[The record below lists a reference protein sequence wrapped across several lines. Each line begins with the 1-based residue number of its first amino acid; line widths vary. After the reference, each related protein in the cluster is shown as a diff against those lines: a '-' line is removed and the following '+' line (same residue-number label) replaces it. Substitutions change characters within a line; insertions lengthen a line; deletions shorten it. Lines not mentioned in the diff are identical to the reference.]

1 MKLSQA
7 IEEALTSGVYNQCN
21 PFMCNVLNQKHKRSM
36 TEDLQDRLSKIFQ
49 RPGDLPL
56 SVQLHVIE
64 SQKPNFNE
72 NEYWETDFKRTQ
84 EWYVWF
90 VFDLKRKGL

>member
-21 PFMCNVLNQKHKRSM
+21 EFMCNVLNQAHGQSM
-36 TEDLQDRLSKIFQ
+36 MEDLQDHLAEVFHNV
-49 RPGDLPL
+49 GDLPL
-56 SVQLHVIE
+56 SVQIHRIE
-64 SQKPNFNE
+64 SRKPGFNE
-72 NEYWETDFKRTQ
+72 LEYWKTSFRRTQ
-84 EWYVWF
+84 QWYVWF